1 MSASGTQSARELMM
15 NERVNQ
21 LLQERMDQQQVEYA
35 PGFQAPKIL
44 DYYTKPVYTE

>member
-1 MSASGTQSARELMM
+1 MDRMVQD
-15 NERVNQ
+15 
-21 LLQERMDQQQVEYA
+21 RMDQQVVEYA